1 MKRIFFTMGL
11 GMLAPA
17 ALLAFCGIYVSK
29 SDGTLKNK
37 ASQVILVR
45 DGNRNRITMYND
57 FKGDVKDFALVVPVP
72 VLLKQADI
80 KVVDPS
86 IFRLLNDYSAPRL
99 VEYYDEN
106 PCSPRYYE
114 DKMSA
119 IESPSP
125 AVLEKESTKKDYGV
139 KIEARYLVGEY
150 DILILGATE
159 SNGLKRWLTDNGY
172 KIPGAAEEVLDP
184 YIKSNMKFFVAK
196 VNPQRMAKL
205 ADGFLRPIQI
215 SFNSPKFMLPIR
227 LGMANSTGDQD
238 LIVYG
243 ISRSGRLECTNYRT
257 VEMPTGN
264 HIPLFIK
271 DDFNAFYQQA
281 FTKKWNQEGRNIA
294 LVEYA
299 WDVSPVNYLK
309 CDPCVGNPPQVTDL
323 VQAGVWWLQETNWN
337 DYSNIDDP
345 GYDGSTNTFFTRLH
359 VRYNRGSFPQDLAF
373 QFTPNTTNYQSRY
386 VITHPA
392 SGSFACDAGKA
403 YLVDL
408 KQRRKEEL
416 RELYRLTDKTQFTW
430 KGQNDNAFI
439 DEAPGELDYAR
450 IAAEGLNL
458 PKEENG
464 FGLIGWASLV
474 VLGGAGW
481 MRWRGVI

>member
-1 MKRIFFTMGL
+1 MARN
-11 GMLAPA
+11 LA
-17 ALLAFCGIYVSK
+17 
-29 SDGTLKNK
+29 T
-37 ASQVILVR
+37 
-45 DGNRNRITMYND
+45 
-57 FKGDVKDFALVVPVP
+57 
-72 VLLKQADI
+72 
-80 KVVDPS
+80 
-86 IFRLLNDYSAPRL
+86 
-99 VEYYDEN
+99 
-106 PCSPRYYE
+106 
-114 DKMSA
+114 
-119 IESPSP
+119 
-125 AVLEKESTKKDYGV
+125 
-139 KIEARYLVGEY
+139 
-150 DILILGATE
+150 
-159 SNGLKRWLTDNGY
+159 
-172 KIPGAAEEVLDP
+172 
-184 YIKSNMKFFVAK
+184 
-196 VNPQRMAKL
+196 
-205 ADGFLRPIQI
+205 
-215 SFNSPKFMLPIR
+215 
-227 LGMANSTGDQD
+227 
-238 LIVYG
+238 
-243 ISRSGRLECTNYRT
+243 
-257 VEMPTGN
+257 
-264 HIPLFIK
+264 LFIK

-309 CDPCVGNPPQVTDL
+309 CDPCVGNPPQVSDL

-337 DYSNIDDP
+337 DYSNVDDP
-345 GYDGSTNTFFTRLH
+345 GYDGSTHTFFTRLH

-439 DEAPGELDYAR
+439 DEAPGDLDYAR

-481 MRWRGVI
+481 MRWISSGPRSQSSFCSAG